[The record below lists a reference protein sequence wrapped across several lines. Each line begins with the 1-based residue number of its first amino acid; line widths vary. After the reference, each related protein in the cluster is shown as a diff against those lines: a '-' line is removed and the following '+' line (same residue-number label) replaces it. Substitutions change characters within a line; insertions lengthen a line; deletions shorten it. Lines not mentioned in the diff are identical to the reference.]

1 VFRRTGRAAD
11 GTVLGD
17 FVATGIRPHCAE
29 QIITSGFDLPANM
42 FSRS

>member
-1 VFRRTGRAAD
+1 
-11 GTVLGD
+11 VLGD